1 MINLCSG
8 KHPNRYGQEDDFIT
22 PREVR
27 DRCESIA
34 VAAAARVARAVYR
47 MGDQEGEVGG
57 KAGGTGKAKE
67 GKKTEYGDTFL
78 DTLIDS
84 EWEGAT
90 PSTSTAS
97 TSSSTG
103 EFNGSKSGSKCGSTP
118 LHVAVYRCHI
128 DCVRLLLEEGAD
140 VGALTEGGMTA
151 AHIAACLG
159 ATDILYL
166 LLTKGVRVCVWY
178 LCAWMILL
186 CECVGVNGCLY
197 PRCIYTS
204 IHDDSNLN
212 CKLTNPLL
220 SPSFP
225 RPSFLSPPFFFHP
238 SSLPLFLPLSFPLP
252 QGGRPGGGDA
262 AWGDTPS
269 PRRLQR
275 PSLRPQ
281 TPPPLRFLG
290 RRRRGR

>member
-186 CECVGVNGCLY
+186 CECVGVNGYVCTHVV
-197 PRCIYTS
+197 YTRVFTM
-204 IHDDSNLN
+204 I
-212 CKLTNPLL
+212 
-220 SPSFP
+220 
-225 RPSFLSPPFFFHP
+225 RI
-238 SSLPLFLPLSFPLP
+238 
-252 QGGRPGGGDA
+252 
-262 AWGDTPS
+262 
-269 PRRLQR
+269 
-275 PSLRPQ
+275 
-281 TPPPLRFLG
+281 
-290 RRRRGR
+290 